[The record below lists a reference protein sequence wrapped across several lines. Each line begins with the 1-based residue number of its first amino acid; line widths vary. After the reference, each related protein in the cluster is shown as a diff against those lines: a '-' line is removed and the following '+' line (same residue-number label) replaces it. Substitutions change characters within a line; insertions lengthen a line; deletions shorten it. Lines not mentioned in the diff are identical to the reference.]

1 MKKTPKNNKIKNTP
15 EPTNLPVVFKFEI
28 PKEIRAVT
36 TALEKAG
43 FEAYLVGGCVRDLI
57 LGKTPKDWDVTTNA
71 IPEQIITLFPKTFYE
86 NNYGTVGVVNEET
99 KTVTESTKEASMQV
113 DETLKVVEVT
123 PYRFEANYSDNRHPD
138 SVTFS
143 KNLKDDLQRRDFTI
157 NAIALDSKGEV
168 VDPYGGLKDILAK
181 TIRTVGAPE
190 ERFQE
195 DGLRIMRAV
204 RFYAELSF
212 KIESSTE
219 EAIKKMAHILD
230 KIAKERIRDEFVKI
244 ILSDTPALGI
254 EMAQKLGILKYI
266 VPELEQALGIG
277 QNQAHSFDVWTH
289 LMKTLQHSA
298 DKKWPLHIRLSALFH
313 DIGKPKTRRRDAVK
327 NDWTFYGHEVV
338 GARMTDKIM
347 RDLRF
352 PKDLSETVIKLVRWH
367 MFFSD
372 TEQITLSAVRR
383 LISKVG
389 KENVWDLMNLRVCDR
404 IGTGR
409 PKENPYR
416 LRKYKSMV
424 EEVMRDPV
432 SVGMLAIDGKGIME
446 SAKIPAGP
454 KIGHILHA
462 LLEEVLEDPKLNT
475 LEYLSE
481 KAREL
486 AKLSEIELKKIGDE
500 GKQKKELEDEK
511 VLKEIR
517 GKYHVK

>member
-1 MKKTPKNNKIKNTP
+1 MKKTPKNKEKISTKKASATKS
-15 EPTNLPVVFKFEI
+15 TSDVLPVVFKFEI
-28 PKEIRAVT
+28 PKEIRKVT
-36 TALEKAG
+36 EALEKAG

-71 IPEQIITLFPKTFYE
+71 IPEQIIALFPKTFYE
-86 NNYGTVGVVNEET
+86 NTYGTVGIVNEDT
-99 KTVTESTKEASMQV
+99 I

-157 NAIALDSKGEV
+157 NAIALDSKGKV
-168 VDPYGGLKDILAK
+168 VDLYDGLKDILAR

-190 ERFQE
+190 ERFGE
-195 DGLRIMRAV
+195 DGLRIMRVV
-204 RFYAELSF
+204 RFYAELGF

-219 EAIKKMAHILD
+219 EAIKKMANILN

-338 GARMTDKIM
+338 GARMTEKIM

-352 PKDLSETVIKLVRWH
+352 PKDLSETVTKLVRWH

-383 LISKVG
+383 LISRVG

-432 SVGMLAIDGKGIME
+432 SVGMLAIDGKGIMA

-475 LEYLSE
+475 LDYLSK
-481 KAREL
+481 KASEL
-486 AKLSEIELKKIGDE
+486 AKLSETELRKIGDE
-500 GKQKKELEDEK
+500 GKEKKEIEDEK
-511 VLKEIR
+511 ELKEIR
-517 GKYHVK
+517 DKYHVK